1 MSAPA
6 LELGDLGESF
16 RAAREAAREKL
27 RADLEAELYRRLHF
41 ELAKKLPHW
50 HPKDLEL
57 RERLEVLG
65 CNEANRSLR
74 LSIELTPARTHP
86 DIGWVYDLD
95 LAEVKVLQDLGFE
108 VVGSSTNGEHG
119 QDLVVYVDI
128 GEYRW

>member
-1 MSAPA
+1 VSAPA

>member
-86 DIGWVYDLD
+86 DIGWVYEADPD
-95 LAEVKVLQDLGFE
+95 VFKVLEDLGVE
-108 VVGSSTNGEHG
+108 VVGNSNNDEYG
-119 QDLVVYVDI
+119 QDLVVFIDL